1 MTLKPPNRR
10 NRWLVCLALWLA
22 ALGASGATS
31 APATAPDPFDQFKI
45 ITNRNIFNPTRRRPS
60 RPTPARTTVPAK
72 VDLVTLVGIL
82 RYDKGAFAFFDGT
95 NSNYRQVLK
104 PGEAIGGW
112 TVADITSTLVKMK
125 MGERELDLTVGSQLR
140 RVNEGDWKLIK
151 ASPPA
156 MVASATRAPSRS
168 TDYRRSDYSG
178 RNQRSGRSD
187 RWDGRGRDR
196 GNNR

>member
-1 MTLKPPNRR
+1 
-10 NRWLVCLALWLA
+10 
-22 ALGASGATS
+22 
-31 APATAPDPFDQFKI
+31 
-45 ITNRNIFNPTRRRPS
+45 
-60 RPTPARTTVPAK
+60 

-82 RYDKGAFAFFDGT
+82 SSDKGAFAFFDGA
-95 NSNYRQVLK
+95 NSNYKQVLK

-112 TVADITSTLVKMK
+112 TVADITPTIVKMK
-125 MGERELDLTVGSQLR
+125 MGERELDLTVGWQLR

-151 ASPPA
+151 ARSPA
-156 MVASATRAPSRS
+156 MVASAARGQSRS

-187 RWDGRGRDR
+187 RGDGRGRDR